1 MKLSLIFPYL
11 LSALLTCTN
20 SVLLTKA
27 SAQPRDH
34 HHAPWDSP
42 VAWSQTI
49 QAGGARIQLDVAPG
63 PLDLSRAQ
71 VVAWVQTAAR
81 AVSEYY
87 GRFPVHRARVLVIPV
102 ASRRGVH
109 GGYLL
114 TRTPSE
120 ISVGEVLQVVDNR
133 FVESSCDQMD
143 SDRGFV
149 CSGPD
154 GCGLQRVWRDVRSAV
169 AKILFETSF
178 ADVCAHS
185 SGKRPPVNPSET
197 LARLMI

>member
-1 MKLSLIFPYL
+1 MRV
-11 LSALLTCTN
+11 SAKGEYAT
-20 SVLLTKA
+20 
-27 SAQPRDH
+27 
-34 HHAPWDSP
+34 
-42 VAWSQTI
+42 
-49 QAGGARIQLDVAPG
+49 
-63 PLDLSRAQ
+63 
-71 VVAWVQTAAR
+71 R
-81 AVSEYY
+81 AVLHLAMEYPEVLTIHQIAT
-87 GRFPVHRARVLVIPV
+87 RHKIPVKYLEQILLELRRGGIV

-114 TRTPSE
+114 ARTPSE